1 MNEPTPKITQDQ
13 ITAFFNDRNVTDQI
27 GYLWGRYQ
35 DEKEYEDIKDYQAAL
50 PPFPIGW
57 TVVKM
62 SARPFGFQFKIDSL
76 PNNVY
81 SYFVTS
87 RQCGWKRIK

>member
-1 MNEPTPKITQDQ
+1 MTPTPPNIQAEINT
-13 ITAFFNDRNVTDQI
+13 FFNDKSVIDSLA
-27 GYLWGRYQ
+27 YLWGRYQ
-35 DEKEYEDIKDYQAAL
+35 DEKEYEDIKDYQQAL
-50 PPFPIGW
+50 PTLPKGW

-81 SYFVTS
+81 SIYISS
-87 RQCGWKRIK
+87 RAAGWKRVK